1 MSLPICKFFLNG
13 HCKLKS
19 QCPKSHKILTCFLG
33 PYCKSSSCS
42 FRHPKNCENFL
53 LNGCNYP
60 SCNHF
65 HPPAQLW
72 YNHTLLPPIVHPP
85 NQPPYHPP
93 SGLPHS
99 TYPSPTPP
107 PSHVP
112 LQPTYSSEL
121 GLLKTK
127 VQQLVTELESIKSNI
142 QTQNH
147 ENGSSENVTVNGIPT
162 IQEEN
167 QDTTTGNVRM
177 DDEAPAMENIQTIS
191 DDSPDTNTEG
201 APVDSQEE
209 GAGSDPIQNQEKH
222 TESPPTQEE
231 LLNLTS
237 KISAIET
244 SQQNFVEGTKSWA
257 KDYDEH
263 FYKMSKD
270 LDTIEDNTTKEISAL
285 EKRLGHTIT
294 NLEQRVKTMEAGL
307 QNMKPKLEAAPS
319 DKEALDRVVTME
331 ENMNKEFSALRT
343 QLESK
348 TNSTEQSLSKLE
360 HQFKILNF
368 DNFLTGLGETQTK
381 VDDVQK
387 NFKDLRLKL
396 ETIEESIAAMPTALP
411 IANDIQSPTEANND
425 YIAKD
430 KCNNCQS
437 SPCLDKE
444 TVTLDNLVNGAY
456 FKGYLASGHVH
467 GYTQVNGLNN
477 YQVKW
482 IKFSLFPCTDFIQTQ
497 DFPDHLKS
505 LKFSCKT

>member
-19 QCPKSHKILTCFLG
+19 QCPNSHKILTCFLG

-42 FRHPKNCENFL
+42 LRHPKNCENFR
-53 LNGCNYP
+53 LNSCNYP

-65 HPPAQLW
+65 HPPVQLW

-209 GAGSDPIQNQEKH
+209 GAGSNPIQIRKSTLNHLLHRYHKVGGLFPN
-222 TESPPTQEE
+222 PPKPLRHLEPYVKCLKVFPT
-231 LLNLTS
+231 LTI
-237 KISAIET
+237 K
-244 SQQNFVEGTKSWA
+244 
-257 KDYDEH
+257 
-263 FYKMSKD
+263 
-270 LDTIEDNTTKEISAL
+270 
-285 EKRLGHTIT
+285 
-294 NLEQRVKTMEAGL
+294 
-307 QNMKPKLEAAPS
+307 
-319 DKEALDRVVTME
+319 
-331 ENMNKEFSALRT
+331 
-343 QLESK
+343 
-348 TNSTEQSLSKLE
+348 
-360 HQFKILNF
+360 
-368 DNFLTGLGETQTK
+368 
-381 VDDVQK
+381 
-387 NFKDLRLKL
+387 
-396 ETIEESIAAMPTALP
+396 
-411 IANDIQSPTEANND
+411 
-425 YIAKD
+425 
-430 KCNNCQS
+430 QS
-437 SPCLDKE
+437 SLRRS
-444 TVTLDNLVNGAY
+444 
-456 FKGYLASGHVH
+456 F
-467 GYTQVNGLNN
+467 
-477 YQVKW
+477 
-482 IKFSLFPCTDFIQTQ
+482 
-497 DFPDHLKS
+497 
-505 LKFSCKT
+505 